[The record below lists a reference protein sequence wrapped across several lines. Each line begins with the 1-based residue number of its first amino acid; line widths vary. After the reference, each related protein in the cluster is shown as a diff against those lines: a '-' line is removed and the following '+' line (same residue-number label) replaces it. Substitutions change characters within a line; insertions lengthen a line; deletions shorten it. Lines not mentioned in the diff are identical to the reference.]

1 MAFGMSL
8 LFILNACGSV
18 GNKGNTL
25 ETVTSQSAEKNTG
38 DQSGRSAGQV
48 AHAGQEVAKTAEY
61 ETKEIHVD
69 KEGMDIYGVVH
80 IPFGTE
86 EKMPVV
92 IMSHELGATLD
103 RVRGYGE
110 ALAKEG
116 YVTVCFDFCGGGWGP
131 E

>member
-1 MAFGMSL
+1 MRRTILVMAFGMSL

-25 ETVTSQSAEKNTG
+25 ETVTSKSAEKNTG
-38 DQSGRSAGQV
+38 DQSGRSSGQI
-48 AHAGQEVAKTAEY
+48 AQAGQEVAKTAEY
-61 ETKEIHVD
+61 KTKEIHVD

-80 IPFGTE
+80 IPSRTE

-103 RVRGYGE
+103 RVKAMGKRWQKK
-110 ALAKEG
+110 AM
-116 YVTVCFDFCGGGWGP
+116 
-131 E
+131 